1 MQFVLTC
8 VMTKLDALIARA
20 RTLPLEEQDAL
31 ADEMAAYLDGHL
43 LTEDEAE
50 IVVRRLQA
58 FDAAPE
64 RGLNADDV
72 REFLVARR

>member
-1 MQFVLTC
+1 
-8 VMTKLDALIARA
+8 MTKLDALMERA
-20 RTLPLEEQDAL
+20 RTLPPEEQDAL

-64 RGLNADDV
+64 RGLSTDDV